1 MKIKAGELIQAV
13 EAASK
18 MMQDRMPLRAASWL
32 VLFIKRMEPAY
43 QLVIE
48 RRNDL
53 IRKYSEEGKNS
64 VAPAL
69 IPKYLEEVE
78 PLLKEE
84 VEVDV
89 IKVEMSIFDNVQ
101 ISPSTLMSLD
111 LFLTKE

>member
-1 MKIKAGELIQAV
+1 VKIKAGELIQAV

-18 MMQDRMPLRAASWL
+18 MMQDKMPLRAASWL
-32 VLFIKRMEPAY
+32 ALFIKRVEPAY

-64 VAPAL
+64 VSPDRTAQ
-69 IPKYLEEVE
+69 YLDDVQ

-89 IKVEMSIFDNVQ
+89 IKVGVSIFENVQ
-101 ISPSTLMSLD
+101 ISPSALLSLD
-111 LFLTKE
+111 LFFTQD